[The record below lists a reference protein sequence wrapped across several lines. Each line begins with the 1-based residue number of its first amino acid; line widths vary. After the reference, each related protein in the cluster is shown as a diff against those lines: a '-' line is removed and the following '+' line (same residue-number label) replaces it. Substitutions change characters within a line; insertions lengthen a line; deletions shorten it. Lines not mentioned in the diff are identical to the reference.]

1 MSTKKNLIVPKLQK
15 QNLGKVNPQK
25 AEYLYISK
33 EFCKEGLSQ
42 IIKDGGVQ
50 FKEIQKFVK
59 DHQEPQYILVHASKL
74 EEGYLAISLLA
85 GIYNEIHSRGE
96 WKKGQSLTS
105 SGQTAG
111 NASPLFHL
119 KKPMTITTGR
129 KMTSPLLETP
139 FWPARRQMTPL
150 FLTGQKMRINLSV
163 SLWRISVFSGV
174 TRSLIP

>member
-1 MSTKKNLIVPKLQK
+1 MRFTVVES
-15 QNLGKVNPQK
+15 G
-25 AEYLYISK
+25 
-33 EFCKEGLSQ
+33 
-42 IIKDGGVQ
+42 
-50 FKEIQKFVK
+50 
-59 DHQEPQYILVHASKL
+59 
-74 EEGYLAISLLA
+74 
-85 GIYNEIHSRGE
+85 
-96 WKKGQSLTS
+96 KKGQSLTS
-105 SGQTAG
+105 SDQTAG

>member
-1 MSTKKNLIVPKLQK
+1 MSEKKNLIVPKLQK

-74 EEGYLAISLLA
+74 EEGYLAISLL
-85 GIYNEIHSRGE
+85 SRSHLSMRSTVVESG
-96 WKKGQSLTS
+96 KKGQSLTS

-163 SLWRISVFSGV
+163 SLWRISVF
-174 TRSLIP
+174 